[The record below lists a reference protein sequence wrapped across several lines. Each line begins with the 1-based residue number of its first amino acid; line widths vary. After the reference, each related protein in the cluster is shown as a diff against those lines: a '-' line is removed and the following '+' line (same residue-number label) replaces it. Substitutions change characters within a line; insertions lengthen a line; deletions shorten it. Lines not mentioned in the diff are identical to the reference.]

1 LNFTFPPSGGIIG
14 CPTVEEIN
22 VKLKSITQILGYEEL
37 VENREYEKISGG
49 YTSDLLSD
57 VMGNADA
64 DSVLIT
70 IQAHKNT
77 IAVAT
82 LSDIRAIILCNG
94 RKAPDDM
101 LQAAEDE
108 SIAIYQTDDNQ
119 FTASWKI
126 KDLLEN

>member
-1 LNFTFPPSGGIIG
+1 
-14 CPTVEEIN
+14 

-37 VENREYEKISGG
+37 VENRESEKFTNA

-57 VMGNADA
+57 VMGNAES

-82 LSDIRAIILCNG
+82 LADIRAIILCNG
-94 RKAPDDM
+94 RQAPDDM
-101 LQAAEDE
+101 ISAAEDE
-108 SIAIYQTDDNQ
+108 SIAIYQTDDSQ
-119 FTASWKI
+119 YIVSWKI
-126 KDLLEN
+126 KELLDS